1 MKIGI
6 IGVGHMGTAIIEGLR
21 VNPDNEI
28 IAENPVN
35 PRVDKLAQELGFS
48 LYNDINE
55 FQKQKPEIII
65 LTTPAEITLRV
76 ANQLRQL
83 DSSTIVISAAAGIK
97 IAEFRQFLSHLDIV
111 RIIPN
116 IPVSVNAGTI
126 GLSCEDDLDE
136 ESKTKVINFLK
147 QLGDVIPVKE
157 NDLSIVG
164 TIGGCGPAFVDI
176 FLDALG
182 DAAVL
187 NGLNRDTANQLAA
200 SMVEGSAKLAYRTK
214 LAPALLRDK
223 VCSPGGTTIQGV
235 QALEKNGFRYAIM
248 DAVNKANKN

>member
-6 IGVGHMGTAIIEGLR
+6 IGVGHMGTAIIEGLTK
-21 VNPDNEI
+21 NPENKI

-35 PRVDKLAQELGFS
+35 PRVSKLAEKLCFT
-48 LYNDINE
+48 LFNDINE
-55 FQKQKPEIII
+55 FQAQNPEIVI

-76 ANQLRQL
+76 ANQLRNL
-83 DSSTIVISAAAGIK
+83 SKDTIIISAAAGVK
-97 IAEFRQFLSHLDIV
+97 SAEFRQFLPASTII

-126 GLSCEDDLDE
+126 GFSCEDDLDE
-136 ESKTKVINFLK
+136 GIKAKVISFLK

-157 NDLSIVG
+157 NELSIVG

-200 SMVEGSAKLAYRTK
+200 SMVEGSAKLAYKTK

-235 QALEKNGFRYAIM
+235 QALEKNGFRYAVM
-248 DAVNKANKN
+248 DAVNQANKN